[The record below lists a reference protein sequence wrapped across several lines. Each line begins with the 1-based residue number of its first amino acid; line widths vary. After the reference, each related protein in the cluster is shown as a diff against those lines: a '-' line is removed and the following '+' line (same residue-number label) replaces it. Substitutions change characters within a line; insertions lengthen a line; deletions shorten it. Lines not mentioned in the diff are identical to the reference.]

1 MQKRRVVVTGLGCIT
16 PLGNS
21 IESFWSGLLEGKSG
35 ASEITHFDASNMPV
49 KFSCPIK
56 DFNTDKYFDSKEM
69 RKYDLF
75 MQYGLAAGIDA
86 INDSGLED
94 STVDKESVG
103 VAIGSGIGGLPNI
116 ENTHSTYTKSGARR
130 ISPFFVPASII
141 NMISGNLSIK
151 YGYKGPNIS
160 IVTACTTG
168 THNIGESF
176 RHIQHSYADVMIC
189 GGAEMASSPLGVGG
203 FASARALSTRND
215 DPTKASRPWDID
227 RDGFVLG
234 DGAGVVVLEE
244 LEHAKKRNA
253 KIYAEL
259 KGYGASA
266 DAFHM
271 TLPSE
276 NGEGAQK
283 CMGKALANAEI
294 NIDQVEYI
302 NAHGTSTPAG
312 DIAET
317 SAIKNQFGNHVDSLV
332 VNSTKSMIGHLLGAA
347 GGVEAI
353 ATILSIQH
361 QTIHPTINIFNQD
374 PACDLDYNSKE
385 SRDLKITHALSNSFG
400 FGGTNG
406 SLIFSK
412 YS

>member
-1 MQKRRVVVTGLGCIT
+1 MHKRRVVVTGLGCIT

-21 IESFWSGLLEGKSG
+21 IESYWSGLLKGKSG

-176 RHIQHSYADVMIC
+176 RYIQHSYADVMIC

-374 PACDLDYNSKE
+374 PVCDLDYNSKE
-385 SRDLKITHALSNSFG
+385 ARNLKITHALSNSFG

>member
-1 MQKRRVVVTGLGCIT
+1 MHKRRVVVTGLGCIT

-21 IESFWSGLLEGKSG
+21 IESYWSGLLEGKSG

-56 DFNTDKYFDSKEM
+56 DFKTDKYFDSKEI

-176 RHIQHSYADVMIC
+176 RYIQHSYADVMIC

-385 SRDLKITHALSNSFG
+385 ARNLKITHALSNSFG

>member
-1 MQKRRVVVTGLGCIT
+1 MHKRRVVVTGLGCIT

-21 IESFWSGLLEGKSG
+21 IESYWSGLLEGKSG

-56 DFNTDKYFDSKEM
+56 DFNTDKYFDSKEI

-317 SAIKNQFGNHVDSLV
+317 SAIKNQFGNHVEKLV

-385 SRDLKITHALSNSFG
+385 SRNLKITHALSNSFG

>member
-1 MQKRRVVVTGLGCIT
+1 MHKRRVVVTGLGCIT

-21 IESFWSGLLEGKSG
+21 IESYWSGLLEGKSG

-56 DFNTDKYFDSKEM
+56 DFKTDKYFDSKEM

-234 DGAGVVVLEE
+234 DGAGVIVLEE

-294 NIDQVEYI
+294 NVDQVEYI

-317 SAIKNQFGNHVDSLV
+317 SAIKNQFKNHADSLV

-353 ATILSIQH
+353 TTILSIQH

-385 SRDLKITHALSNSFG
+385 SRDLNITHALSNSFG

>member
-1 MQKRRVVVTGLGCIT
+1 MHKRRVVVTGLGCIT

-21 IESFWSGLLEGKSG
+21 VESYWSGLLEGKSG
-35 ASEITHFDASNMPV
+35 ASAITHFDASNMPV

-56 DFNTDKYFDSKEM
+56 DFKTDKYFDSKEI

-294 NIDQVEYI
+294 NVDQVEYI

>member
-1 MQKRRVVVTGLGCIT
+1 MHKRRVVVTGLGCIT

-21 IESFWSGLLEGKSG
+21 IESYWSGLLEGKSG

-176 RHIQHSYADVMIC
+176 RYIQHSYADVMIC

-234 DGAGVVVLEE
+234 DGAGVIVLEE

-385 SRDLKITHALSNSFG
+385 ARNLKITHALSNSFG

>member
-1 MQKRRVVVTGLGCIT
+1 MHKRRVVVTGLGCIT

-21 IESFWSGLLEGKSG
+21 IESYWSGLLEGKSG

-116 ENTHSTYTKSGARR
+116 ENTHSIYTKSGARR

-176 RHIQHSYADVMIC
+176 RYIQHSYADVMIC

-385 SRDLKITHALSNSFG
+385 ARNLKITHALSNSFG